1 MPLGDGAA
9 RCLPGLW
16 LCSWFLSCGLPGGL
30 PRLRRALPTGA
41 LLHGTLLKAA
51 PPPPRAHVCFVSG
64 LRLHSPLRS
73 SLPEAVVQSTASRAR
88 SGRPGASLPPRHCG
102 PRSAQARPC
111 CHVPGEHRPDGN
123 GLSLDAT
130 RCPPK
135 SLASCLGAGRGR
147 GQGKAPPF
155 VRLAREIRLL
165 FLCSCHDLGPRV
177 AA

>member
-1 MPLGDGAA
+1 MPLGDSPA

-16 LCSWFLSCGLPGGL
+16 LCGWFLPCGLPGGL

-88 SGRPGASLPPRHCG
+88 NGRPGASLPPHHCG

-130 RCPPK
+130 RCRREFRCSPGVRPV
-135 SLASCLGAGRGR
+135 CWGTLGSH
-147 GQGKAPPF
+147 QGCQVAF
-155 VRLAREIRLL
+155 RTLRWNVGLLLRL
-165 FLCSCHDLGPRV
+165 
-177 AA
+177 